1 MKHRIMSS
9 IAGLFLLT
17 FCFTVLE
24 SCYNNPVTGRSSLNL
39 VDDATINSMSN
50 QQYASFLATHKP
62 VSGTGDA
69 EMVKR
74 VGNKLA
80 AAINAYF
87 AGKGQSSA
95 LADYQW
101 EFNLVNSPEAN
112 AWCMPGGKV
121 VVYSGIMSV
130 TKTEAGLAVVM
141 GHEIAHAIAK
151 HGNER
156 MSQGLVQQM
165 GGVALSAAVSS
176 KPAETQ
182 ALYNSAYG
190 VASNVAVILPYSRKH
205 ESEADEMGLIFMAM
219 AGYDPN
225 EAVGFW
231 QRMAS
236 LGGNKPPEILST
248 HPSDQTRINNL
259 KALVP
264 KAMQYYKKT

>member
-1 MKHRIMSS
+1 MKQKAITY
-9 IAGLFLLT
+9 LT
-17 FCFTVLE
+17 LMVMGTFSLITME
-24 SCYNNPVTGRSSLNL
+24 SCFKNPVTGRSSLNL

-50 QQYASFLATHKP
+50 QQYASFLATNKP
-62 VSGTGDA
+62 VTGTGDA

-80 AAINAYF
+80 AAINTYF
-87 AGKGQSSA
+87 AGKGQSGV
-95 LADYQW
+95 LAGYQW

-121 VVYSGIMSV
+121 VVYSGIMGV

-151 HGNER
+151 HGAER
-156 MSQGLVQQM
+156 MSQGLVQQL

-190 VASNVAVILPYSRKH
+190 VASNVAVILPYSRKQ

-225 EAVGFW
+225 EAINFW
-231 QRMAS
+231 QRMAN
-236 LGGNKPPEILST
+236 LGGSKPPELLST
-248 HPSDQTRINNL
+248 HPSDQTRISNL
-259 KALVP
+259 RGLVP
-264 KAMQYYKKT
+264 KAMQHYKKP

>member
-1 MKHRIMSS
+1 MNRKTFF
-9 IAGLFLLT
+9 FLGAIWSLSFIVT
-17 FCFTVLE
+17 ME
-24 SCYNNPVTGRSSLNL
+24 SCFKNPVTGRSSLNL
-39 VDDATINSMSN
+39 VDDNTINSLST
-50 QQYASFLATHKP
+50 QQYTTFLAKNRP
-62 VSGTGDA
+62 VTGTGDA

-74 VGNKLA
+74 AGSKLA
-80 AAINAYF
+80 AAINTYF
-87 AGKGQSSA
+87 AGKGQSS
-95 LADYQW
+95 LLSGYKL

-121 VVYSGIMSV
+121 VVYSGIMAV

-156 MSQGLVQQM
+156 MSQGLVQQL
-165 GGVALSAAVSS
+165 GGVALSVAVSS

-225 EAVGFW
+225 EAVSFW
-231 QRMAS
+231 QRMAA
-236 LGGNKPPEILST
+236 LGGSKPPELLST
-248 HPSDQTRINNL
+248 HPSDQTRINDLRNM
-259 KALVP
+259 VP
-264 KAMQYYKKT
+264 KAMQYYKKL